1 MKLKQI
7 LAIVLL
13 VFVVA
18 SLAYMVSKE
27 QKSDLVSGEDV
38 NHPTSA
44 VKNHNVTVNTTEVS
58 PQRSRILSANEQN
71 TDAQKDTQLVV
82 YYFHGD
88 MRCPTCHK
96 LESYA
101 KEALET
107 YFAEELSSNDIVWQ
121 AVNVDKPENRHF
133 IQDYKLVTKSV
144 VISETVNGKEIKWKN
159 LEQIWQLVRNKE
171 SYLNYIRESVSTFL
185 REGK

>member
-7 LAIVLL
+7 LTIVLL

-18 SLAYMVSKE
+18 SLAYMVGKE
-27 QKSDLVSGEDV
+27 QKSGLVSGEDA
-38 NHPTSA
+38 NSSA
-44 VKNHNVTVNTTEVS
+44 SVEES
-58 PQRSRILSANEQN
+58 RSSSTNEQD
-71 TDAQKDTQLVV
+71 TDAHKDIQLVV

-88 MRCPTCHK
+88 MRCMTCHK
-96 LESYA
+96 LETYA

-144 VISETVNGKEIKWKN
+144 VISETLTGKEIRWKN
-159 LEQIWQLVRNKE
+159 LERVWQLVGNRE
-171 SYLNYIRESVSTFL
+171 SYLNYIRESISTFL
-185 REGK
+185 EEGK

>member
-1 MKLKQI
+1 MKPKRI
-7 LAIVLL
+7 LAVVLL

-18 SLAYMVSKE
+18 SLAYMVGKE
-27 QKSDLVSGEDV
+27 QKSDSISGENV

-44 VKNHNVTVNTTEVS
+44 VKNHDVTVSTKGVS
-58 PQRSRILSANEQN
+58 LQESRSYSTNKQDA
-71 TDAQKDTQLVV
+71 DAQRDTQLVV
-82 YYFHGD
+82 YYFRGD

-101 KEALET
+101 KEALDT

-121 AVNVDKPENRHF
+121 AVNVDKPENHHF

-144 VISETVNGKEIKWKN
+144 VISETVNDREIRWKN
-159 LEQIWQLVRNKE
+159 LERIWQLVGNRE
-171 SYLNYIRESVSTFL
+171 SYLNYIRESISTFL
-185 REGK
+185 EEGK

>member
-7 LAIVLL
+7 LTIVLL

-18 SLAYMVSKE
+18 SLAYMVGKE
-27 QKSDLVSGEDV
+27 QKSGLVSGEDA
-38 NHPTSA
+38 NSSA
-44 VKNHNVTVNTTEVS
+44 SVEES
-58 PQRSRILSANEQN
+58 RSSSTNEQD
-71 TDAQKDTQLVV
+71 TDAHKDIQLVV

-88 MRCPTCHK
+88 MRCPTCHR

-144 VISETVNGKEIKWKN
+144 VISETLTGKEIRWKN
-159 LEQIWQLVRNKE
+159 LERVWQLVGNRE
-171 SYLNYIRESVSTFL
+171 SYLNYIRESISTFL
-185 REGK
+185 EEGK

>member
-7 LAIVLL
+7 LTIVLL

-18 SLAYMVSKE
+18 SLAYMVGKE

-44 VKNHNVTVNTTEVS
+44 VKNHDVMVDTAEVT
-58 PQRSRILSANEQN
+58 PQGNQSSSTNKQEAN
-71 TDAQKDTQLVV
+71 AQRDTQLVV

-88 MRCPTCHK
+88 MRCPTCHR

-133 IQDYKLVTKSV
+133 IQDYKLVTRSV
-144 VISETVNGKEIKWKN
+144 VISETVNGREIKWKN
-159 LEQIWQLVRNKE
+159 LEQIWQLVRNRE
-171 SYLNYIRESVSTFL
+171 SYLNYIRDSVSTFL
-185 REGK
+185 EEGK

>member
-1 MKLKQI
+1 MKPKQI
-7 LAIVLL
+7 LAVALL

-18 SLAYMVSKE
+18 SLAYMVGKE
-27 QKSDLVSGEDV
+27 QKSDSVSAEDA
-38 NHPTSA
+38 NGSA
-44 VKNHNVTVNTTEVS
+44 SVEQS
-58 PQRSRILSANEQN
+58 RRSSTNEQD
-71 TDAQKDTQLVV
+71 TDAHKHIQLMV

-96 LESYA
+96 LETYA
-101 KEALET
+101 KEALDT
-107 YFAEELSSNDIVWQ
+107 YFADKIASKDIVWKV
-121 AVNVDKPENRHF
+121 VNVDRVENRHF

-144 VISETVNGKEIKWKN
+144 VISETVNGEETRWKN

-171 SYLNYIRESVSTFL
+171 SYLNYIRESISTFL

>member
-18 SLAYMVSKE
+18 SLAYMVGKE
-27 QKSDLVSGEDV
+27 QKSDSVSGVDA
-38 NHPTSA
+38 NSSA
-44 VKNHNVTVNTTEVS
+44 SVEES
-58 PQRSRILSANEQN
+58 RRSSTNKQ
-71 TDAQKDTQLVV
+71 DADAHKDIQLVV

-88 MRCPTCHK
+88 MRCPTCHR

-121 AVNVDKPENRHF
+121 VVNVDKPENRHF

-144 VISETVNGKEIKWKN
+144 VISETVNGREIKWKN

-171 SYLNYIRESVSTFL
+171 SYLNYIRESISTFL

>member
-18 SLAYMVSKE
+18 SLAYMVGKE
-27 QKSDLVSGEDV
+27 QKSGLVSGEDA
-38 NHPTSA
+38 NSSA
-44 VKNHNVTVNTTEVS
+44 SVEQS
-58 PQRSRILSANEQN
+58 RSSSTNEQD
-71 TDAQKDTQLVV
+71 TDAQRDIQLVV

-88 MRCPTCHK
+88 VRCMTCHK

-101 KEALET
+101 KEALDT
-107 YFAEELSSNDIVWQ
+107 YFAGEMSSNDIVWQ
-121 AVNVDKPENRHF
+121 VVNVDKPENHHF

-144 VISETVNGKEIKWKN
+144 VISETLTGREIKWKN
-159 LEQIWQLVRNKE
+159 LEQIWQLVRDKE
-171 SYLNYIRESVSTFL
+171 SYLNYIRDSILTFL
-185 REGK
+185 EEGK

>member
-13 VFVVA
+13 VFVAA
-18 SLAYMVSKE
+18 SLAYMVGKE
-27 QKSDLVSGEDV
+27 QKSDSVSGKDA
-38 NHPTSA
+38 NSSA
-44 VKNHNVTVNTTEVS
+44 SVEES
-58 PQRSRILSANEQN
+58 RRSSTNEQD
-71 TDAQKDTQLVV
+71 TDAHKDTQLVV

-88 MRCPTCHK
+88 MRCMTCHK
-96 LESYA
+96 LETYA

-121 AVNVDKPENRHF
+121 VVNVDKPENRHF

-144 VISETVNGKEIKWKN
+144 VISETVNGREIRWKN

-171 SYLNYIRESVSTFL
+171 SYLNYIHENISAFL

>member
-1 MKLKQI
+1 MKPKQI
-7 LAIVLL
+7 LAVVLL

-18 SLAYMVSKE
+18 SLAYMVGKE
-27 QKSDLVSGEDV
+27 QKSDSVSGEDA
-38 NHPTSA
+38 NSSA
-44 VKNHNVTVNTTEVS
+44 SVEQS
-58 PQRSRILSANEQN
+58 RRSSTNEQN
-71 TDAQKDTQLVV
+71 TDAQRDTQLVV
-82 YYFHGD
+82 YYFRGD

-121 AVNVDKPENRHF
+121 AVNVDKPKNRHF

-144 VISETVNGKEIKWKN
+144 VISETVNGREIKWKN

-171 SYLNYIRESVSTFL
+171 SYLNYIRESISTFL
-185 REGK
+185 GEGK

>member
-18 SLAYMVSKE
+18 SLAYMVGKE

-71 TDAQKDTQLVV
+71 TDAHKDTQLVV

-88 MRCPTCHK
+88 MRCPTCYR
-96 LESYA
+96 LETYA
-101 KEALET
+101 KEALDT
-107 YFAEELSSNDIVWQ
+107 YFADKLASKDVMWKV
-121 AVNVDKPENRHF
+121 VNVNKPENRHF
-133 IQDYKLVTKSV
+133 IQDYKLVTRSV

-159 LEQIWQLVRNKE
+159 LEQIWQLVRDKE
-171 SYLNYIRESVSTFL
+171 SYLNYIRDSISTFL

>member
-7 LAIVLL
+7 LTIVLL

-18 SLAYMVSKE
+18 SLAYMVGKE
-27 QKSDLVSGEDV
+27 QKSGLVSGEDA
-38 NHPTSA
+38 NSSA
-44 VKNHNVTVNTTEVS
+44 SVEES
-58 PQRSRILSANEQN
+58 RSSSTNEQD
-71 TDAQKDTQLVV
+71 TDAHKDIQLVV

-88 MRCPTCHK
+88 MRCPTCHR

-121 AVNVDKPENRHF
+121 VVNVDKPENRHF

-144 VISETVNGKEIKWKN
+144 VISETVNGREIKWKN

-171 SYLNYIRESVSTFL
+171 SYLNYIRESISTFL